1 VFASGDVIEEHDLS
15 VFFGLNL
22 DSLGAVARLR
32 LGRVHIND
40 LSVSLVAEEETGVG
54 VRVHSEVRRVT
65 HRTVVRLPVVVG
77 EVRRFG
83 YQHFLT
89 LEVEAEVLSLQTV
102 SQVYITADLILAI
115 LFVTDENDSR
125 HAAITNQFLA
135 LCQCRQESTVINLAA
150 SMRKGLRLI

>member
-1 VFASGDVIEEHDLS
+1 MFASGDVIEEDDLS
-15 VFFGLNL
+15 VFFSLNL

-40 LSVSLVAEEETGVG
+40 LSISLVAEEETGVG

-77 EVRRFG
+77 EVGRLG
-83 YQHFLT
+83 YQHFLS

-102 SQVYITADLILAI
+102 SEVNITANLILAI
-115 LFVTDENDSR
+115 LFVTDENYSC
-125 HAAITNQFLA
+125 HAAITNQFLP
-135 LCQCRQESTVINLAA
+135 LCQCRQESTVIDLAA
-150 SMRKGLRLI
+150 GMRKGLRLI